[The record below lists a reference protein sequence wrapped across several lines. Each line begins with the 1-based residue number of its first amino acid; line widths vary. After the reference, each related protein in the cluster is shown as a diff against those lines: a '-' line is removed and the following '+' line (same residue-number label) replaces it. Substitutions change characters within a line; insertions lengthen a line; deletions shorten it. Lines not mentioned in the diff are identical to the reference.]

1 MSIKSGFDSIRVLV
15 NNIPNTQVSGVYVGN
30 GNIITYL
37 DAGIYFVNYN
47 VSYIPT
53 VGPITNSQAIIT
65 SGLSFTGGGQV
76 ICSTP
81 LTGQM
86 GLTGTNAMRQTL
98 SNTFVVPN
106 NNTPFYLYLT
116 CTVTAGTWGTTNA
129 SEQYMNIISFTK
141 ISSL

>member
-1 MSIKSGFDSIRVLV
+1 VIL
-15 NNIPNTQVSGVYVGN
+15 NNIPTTQVSGVYAGN

-47 VSYIPT
+47 VSFLPT

-76 ICSTP
+76 VCSTP

-86 GLTGTNAMRQTL
+86 GLVGTNAMRQTI
-98 SNTFVVPN
+98 SNTFVVSN
-106 NNTPFYLYLT
+106 NATPFYVYLT
-116 CTVTAGTWGTTNA
+116 CTVTAGTWGTFNPN
-129 SEQYMNIISFTK
+129 EVYMNIISFTK
-141 ISSL
+141 ISAL